1 MLLLCGLI
9 AAASRTEPFTNP
21 QNSYR
26 LSWPNSFSEK
36 KRAESLGFDP
46 FANSERG

>member
-1 MLLLCGLI
+1 MLLFCGLI
-9 AAASRTEPFTNP
+9 AAASRTESFTNP

-36 KRAESLGFDP
+36 KGRITRIRP
-46 FANSERG
+46 FC